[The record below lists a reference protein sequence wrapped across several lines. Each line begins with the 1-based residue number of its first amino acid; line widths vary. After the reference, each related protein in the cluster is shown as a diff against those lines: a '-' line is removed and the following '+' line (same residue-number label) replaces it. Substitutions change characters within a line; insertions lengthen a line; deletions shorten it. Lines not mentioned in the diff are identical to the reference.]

1 MSSVRIDWLFS
12 PDQDFKNPCTQQRFT
27 FDSHNLAVRKSSREI
42 LRRHELWIKN
52 AGVHAEQ
59 SNSGDL
65 PEQNKGNVP
74 HRHRLQIIF

>member
-1 MSSVRIDWLFS
+1 M
-12 PDQDFKNPCTQQRFT
+12 Q
-27 FDSHNLAVRKSSREI
+27 
-42 LRRHELWIKN
+42 KN